1 MSISCTMPSMT
12 CWSDWP
18 PTELRLAVAGLSAR
32 ISAVFHGVM
41 RNSWK
46 SVMYPS
52 AALTV
57 AIGW

>member
-1 MSISCTMPSMT
+1 M
-12 CWSDWP
+12 
-18 PTELRLAVAGLSAR
+18 ELRLAVAVVSAR

-46 SVMYPS
+46 FVMSPS
-52 AALTV
+52 AARTV

>member
-1 MSISCTMPSMT
+1 M
-12 CWSDWP
+12 
-18 PTELRLAVAGLSAR
+18 ELRLAVAGASAR

-46 SVMYPS
+46 SVVYPS
-52 AALTV
+52 AARTV